1 MDILLQKV
9 YGVYDD
15 DNDIFF
21 IFVIWL
27 LDDDLEEVV
36 VSIVSFGGYFND
48 NEMIDEEN
56 KDDIEDVNYS
66 VVKSVDVIFVILG
79 NVDVIYEYVDIDVFL
94 FLFESIEWSD
104 MILFELFINSD
115 RIILIVNF
123 VIILDIDRVQFL
135 FYEQIFLLVV

>member
-79 NVDVIYEYVDIDVFL
+79 NVDVIYEYVDIDVFF